1 MIISTYMLHRY
12 LLQKQFIDWKI
23 EIYCLAFLPINYF
36 DIYCLILVYNYCFEV
51 CFVCFCC
58 VYFLKSH
65 KSINRKWARIS
76 EANICNTILLHFF
89 VYAVLMI
96 SRKKKKIQIKFLY
109 FQKLIF
115 ICIYFAYTVHDFAL
129 M

>member
-1 MIISTYMLHRY
+1 M
-12 LLQKQFIDWKI
+12 DWKI

-76 EANICNTILLHFF
+76 EANICNTILIHFF

-96 SRKKKKIQIKFLY
+96 SRKKKKFQINFLY

-115 ICIYFAYTVHDFAL
+115 ICSEGGTGEDRRINPHLNFGNFIKNNNNI
-129 M
+129 